1 MYISFALGLI
11 AKAKQR
17 NCLVEYRLNATDGI
31 VCISVQNRKILCNRP
46 TNNKNVFVIL
56 SYIWHHYIFQDKS
69 NEGGTLLNRYF
80 VRNLK
85 RTEMEAAYK
94 FNFSNPKYLIMYNE
108 DEKNKFGNSKGYR
121 IVTDA
126 MSKVLLPDEY
136 RGFRSRAWT
145 TYQVM

>member
-1 MYISFALGLI
+1 M
-11 AKAKQR
+11 
-17 NCLVEYRLNATDGI
+17 
-31 VCISVQNRKILCNRP
+31 
-46 TNNKNVFVIL
+46 
-56 SYIWHHYIFQDKS
+56 
-69 NEGGTLLNRYF
+69 LNRYF

-145 TYQVM
+145 TYQVRDWSLFTGRGGLQNGRGRACEVLPLRKGGAEKVLAMLKGGHIKF